1 MKSHLVNVSSTNL
14 SDTFVTE
21 STSTLLETFSVND
34 SEMWYSSPNSTGV
47 RSRHADVLAY
57 SNLLVQIIGIY
68 LNMITIVMFLR
79 RCGEKIVRNFLILSL
94 SISDVI
100 MAAIVVSIQ
109 SASLL
114 LRRWLGGDVGC
125 RWYGFLFLFSGVT
138 GIYTF
143 TTISIER

>member
-14 SDTFVTE
+14 SDTFVSE
-21 STSTLLETFSVND
+21 STSTLLETFSAND
-34 SEMWYSSPNSTGV
+34 SEMWYSSRNSTGV

-68 LNMITIVMFLR
+68 LNMVTIVMFLR

-100 MAAIVVSIQ
+100 MAAIVVSI
-109 SASLL
+109 
-114 LRRWLGGDVGC
+114 
-125 RWYGFLFLFSGVT
+125 
-138 GIYTF
+138 
-143 TTISIER
+143 